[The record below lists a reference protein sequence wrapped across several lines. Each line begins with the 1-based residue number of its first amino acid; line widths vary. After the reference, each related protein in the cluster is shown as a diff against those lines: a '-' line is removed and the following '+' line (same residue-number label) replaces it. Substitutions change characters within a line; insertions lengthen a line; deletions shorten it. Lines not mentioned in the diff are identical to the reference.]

1 MVYVCGLGCSHT
13 FLFGTGASVVST
25 SVFGP
30 GSGPV
35 FLDEV
40 VCSRT
45 EQELMEC
52 AHAGI
57 GNHLCGRAAVSELT
71 QSEHEFDVAIMCKGS
86 IYRAK
91 IFVFDTCC
99 VCPDDCED
107 GEVRLQD
114 GTASSN
120 GRVEVCQNGIWGSV
134 CSSQW
139 DDTDASVV
147 CRELDYDP
155 EGLLSVH
162 EHVYMTVSVIQV
174 VVFSHRWKGY

>member
-1 MVYVCGLGCSHT
+1 
-13 FLFGTGASVVST
+13 
-25 SVFGP
+25 
-30 GSGPV
+30 
-35 FLDEV
+35 
-40 VCSRT
+40 
-45 EQELMEC
+45 
-52 AHAGI
+52 
-57 GNHLCGRAAVSELT
+57 
-71 QSEHEFDVAIMCKGS
+71 
-86 IYRAK
+86 
-91 IFVFDTCC
+91 

-147 CRELDYDP
+147 CRELGYDP
-155 EGLLSVH
+155 KGLRSVH
-162 EHVYMTVSVIQV
+162 EHVYMTVSVTQV

>member
-1 MVYVCGLGCSHT
+1 MV
-13 FLFGTGASVVST
+13 FTG
-25 SVFGP
+25 VFGP

-40 VCSRT
+40 VCSGT

-57 GNHLCGRAAVSELT
+57 GNHICGRAVFGGLI
-71 QSEHEFDVAIMCKGS
+71 QSEHEFDVAIMCKGTLY
-86 IYRAK
+86 I
-91 IFVFDTCC
+91 ILLQFHTIFDTCC
-99 VCPDDCED
+99 VFPDDCED

-147 CRELDYDP
+147 CRELGYDP
-155 EGLLSVH
+155 QGERTL
-162 EHVYMTVSVIQV
+162 IQV
-174 VVFSHRWKGY
+174 WFPWNGESTFK